1 MIVISDTN
9 VIYSAQL
16 TPNGTIAKIISAK
29 KKFKIVAPNYLLE
42 EIEEHFDEIVAQ
54 SKTLNYKEL
63 KELLDDYKQKIQ
75 FIAIDDIPSKT
86 IQIAY
91 NLVKDIDEEDVFF
104 VALAIYKQCKLWTTD
119 RTLAN
124 KLKAKG
130 FKKIITTKELKLY
143 LYKK

>member
-9 VIYSAQL
+9 VIYSALL

-29 KKFKIVAPNYLLE
+29 KKFKIVAPSYLLE
-42 EIEEHFDEIVAQ
+42 EIEEHFEEIVAQ
-54 SKTLNYKEL
+54 SKTLYRKDLLALISYYKN
-63 KELLDDYKQKIQ
+63 QIQ
-75 FIAIDDIPSKT
+75 FVEIDDIPSKT

-91 NLVKDIDEEDVFF
+91 QLVKDIDEEDVFF
-104 VALAIYKQCKLWTTD
+104 IALAIYKQCKLWTTD